1 MAEQFVSLARQLP
14 TRLQTFFAKYP
25 PGTCNTAR
33 TNPFKP
39 TVHTVT
45 GKWHNP
51 VFSYRRQ
58 AELCKMARKWGVEE
72 LLPHS
77 KKRSDIREEQRL
89 KRIAKGIHVKG
100 TKEERTLKARYVESL
115 GRIRRWEGGELGRWG
130 WIRRGRRGLRGM
142 QRGCGAE
149 LVNLVDLV
157 EPVGSAEPVRFL
169 KPVRLETRTRI
180 PHAQS
185 SPHALLL
192 AFQGELNKIQN
203 TANLPLSLQTPNAYE
218 GYGEHAQ
225 VDRGME
231 TSRTRKRM
239 EGMAQWKGPVLNDF
253 LGFLSRLQNWWREA
267 GVKGKGRD
275 VMISNGVVGLVQYL
289 RNQCMRFNF
298 NNYKL
303 PYGSSILRQ
312 HR

>member
-1 MAEQFVSLARQLP
+1 MAEQFISLARQLP

-89 KRIAKGIHVKG
+89 KRVAKGIHVKG

-115 GRIRRWEGGELGRWG
+115 WRSRWWKVGKLGRWCL
-130 WIRRGRRGLRGM
+130 RRRANAVYAACISGACESRGSRG
-142 QRGCGAE
+142 
-149 LVNLVDLV
+149 
-157 EPVGSAEPVRFL
+157 F
-169 KPVRLETRTRI
+169 
-180 PHAQS
+180 
-185 SPHALLL
+185 
-192 AFQGELNKIQN
+192 
-203 TANLPLSLQTPNAYE
+203 
-218 GYGEHAQ
+218 
-225 VDRGME
+225 
-231 TSRTRKRM
+231 
-239 EGMAQWKGPVLNDF
+239 
-253 LGFLSRLQNWWREA
+253 REA
-267 GVKGKGRD
+267 WIQARD
-275 VMISNGVVGLVQYL
+275 SRSRYARKCGHGFPRLSPASMPFS
-289 RNQCMRFNF
+289 
-298 NNYKL
+298 
-303 PYGSSILRQ
+303 
-312 HR
+312 